1 MQQAYKQACTS
12 QRCKLPQT
20 RVHTSM
26 YISQMQ
32 QAYKQP
38 CTSHGCE
45 LPQTRIY
52 PTMYISRMQ
61 TTTNTHIPNHELLT
75 DANYHKHA
83 YTQACAPHKHTLTS
97 AINLAKTF
105 VALSYC
111 KPSSHIAWTQSVI
124 LCLLIGKF
132 RPREVDIDI
141 FITASTVAITG
152 SPSR

>member
-1 MQQAYKQACTS
+1 MHILDCTHML
-12 QRCKLPQT
+12 RCKLMKIQT
-20 RVHTSM
+20 TENTRTHKYVHLTNATSV
-26 YISQMQ
+26 
-32 QAYKQP
+32 
-38 CTSHGCE
+38 
-45 LPQTRIY
+45 QTC
-52 PTMYISRMQ
+52 MYISRMQ
-61 TTTNTHIPNHELLT
+61 ITANTHIPNHVHLM

-83 YTQACAPHKHTLTS
+83 YTQVCTSHKHTLTS
-97 AINLAKTF
+97 AINLAKTL